1 MYKQKGSTFYNDLKP
16 PFKAKGGV
24 SPMKSIGAGIG
35 DIIGSFGAKKRAAK
49 ELKGAQAEE
58 AGAREAYMN
67 MDFSNPYANME
78 NTAEDLT
85 VNQQAAD
92 LAKQQ
97 FQQSQANILGSM
109 QQTGGSFNAGNIQA
123 LVGAGQQ
130 AAAATA
136 ADIGKQEQANQAAA
150 AQQAARNQAMAAQ
163 GEAAAQEAKRGQT
176 ETLFGMSQ
184 QRLGAAEAAD
194 AEAKAMLG
202 RGIGGVIGGSI
213 DLGTKALMAGS
224 DIRLKENIKHIGY
237 SKSGIPTYE
246 FKYKGCETIWSG
258 TMAQD
263 LINLGIQDAVEL
275 MDNGYYAVDYNMID
289 VDMLPCK

>member
-35 DIIGSFGAKKRAAK
+35 DIIGSFGAKKRARK
-49 ELKGAQAEE
+49 ELAGAQAEE
-58 AGAREAYMN
+58 AQARQAYMD

-92 LAKQQ
+92 LARQQ

-136 ADIGKQEQANQAAA
+136 ADIGRQEQANQAAA

-194 AEAKAMLG
+194 AEAKSMLG
-202 RGIGGVIGGSI
+202 RGIGGVIGGGI
-213 DLGTKALMAGS
+213 DIATKAAMAS
-224 DIRLKENIKHIGY
+224 DIRLKENIKHIGC

-246 FKYKGCETIWSG
+246 FKYKGCDTVWSG

-289 VDMLPCK
+289 VNMLPCK